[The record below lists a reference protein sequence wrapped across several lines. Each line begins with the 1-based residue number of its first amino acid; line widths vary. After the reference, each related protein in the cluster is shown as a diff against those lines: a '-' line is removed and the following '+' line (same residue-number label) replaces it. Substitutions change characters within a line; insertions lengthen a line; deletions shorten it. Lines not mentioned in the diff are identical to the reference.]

1 MASSSVL
8 FRTLHRLG
16 AVPALWRVLAALAL
30 ALAAYG
36 LAPPDLRLAGRLVAA
51 WDAFAFVSLVLLWA
65 AILTA
70 APDHIRSVA
79 TAEDPGRVVSFGLIV
94 VGACASF
101 LGVVVLLRTL
111 HTLPPA
117 TLVGHVALAITAV
130 AAAWLLL
137 HSVFTLRYA
146 HLFYDPDTDG
156 NGQEGGLEFPGNE
169 ANPDYLDFAYFSF
182 VVGMTAQTAD
192 VSISSRTLR
201 RLALLHG
208 VLSFG
213 FNTAVVALSISG
225 LAGVL

>member
-1 MASSSVL
+1 MISSSAW
-8 FRTLHRLG
+8 FRALHRLG
-16 AVPALWRVLAALAL
+16 ALPALGRVLIALAL
-30 ALAAYG
+30 ALGAFW
-36 LAPPDLRLAGRLVAA
+36 LAPPGLRLAGRLVAG
-51 WDAFAFVSLVLLWA
+51 WDAFALVSLALLWA

-79 TAEDPGRVVSFGLIV
+79 TAEDPGKLVSFGLIV
-94 VGACASF
+94 AGACASF
-101 LGVVVLLRTL
+101 LGVIVLLRTL

-117 TLVGHVALAITAV
+117 TLAGHVALAITAV
-130 AAAWLLL
+130 VAAWLLL

-146 HLFYDPDTDG
+146 HLFYDG
-156 NGQEGGLEFPGNE
+156 SGQEGGLQFPGGE
-169 ANPDYLDFAYFSF
+169 TDPDYLDFAYFSF

-192 VSISSRTLR
+192 VGISSRTLR